1 MEYRYSVDMVRLM
14 VRLRPGEFQTIFDY
28 QSKIPGMSFY
38 MSNRAKDYHYNIM
51 VKTKEYGYWMGYKHN
66 SSQDNNDFV
75 LEYNPNKVHGDLLV
89 DYILN
94 NYFNKVTCYDIRYSP
109 KVCSVDIAVD
119 FVGVNILNCLLIK
132 QAKGRYMFYSG
143 STGRADDY
151 TIYIG
156 KGPGR
161 VKLYNKALESG
172 LSYDVTRYEVSL
184 KLDKPLQS
192 IRTVKV
198 DVETK
203 PVLKIIDMQ
212 LGVDP
217 EMRATINGLLQE
229 PYLINQLTQYKRKKY
244 REMIENC
251 IDFKLDDREIE
262 KKIIEY
268 VDNNMNLS

>member
-14 VRLRPGEFQTIFDY
+14 VRLRPGEFQAIFDY
-28 QSKIPGMSFY
+28 QARMPGMSFY
-38 MSNRAKDYHYNIM
+38 MSNRAKDYHYNIT
-51 VKTKEYGYWMGYKHN
+51 VKNKEYGYWMGYKHN
-66 SSQDNNDFV
+66 SSCDNNDFV
-75 LEYNPNKVHGDLLV
+75 LEYNPNKVRNDILI

-94 NYFNKVTCYDIRYSP
+94 SYFNKVTCYDIRYSP

-119 FVGVNILNCLLIK
+119 INCNILNCLVFK
-132 QAKGRYMFYSG
+132 QAKGRYLFYSG
-143 STGRADDY
+143 STGRADDF

-172 LSYDVTRYEVSL
+172 LDYDLTRYEVSM

-192 IRTVKV
+192 IRAVKV

-203 PVLKIIDMQ
+203 PVLKIIDKR
-212 LGVDP
+212 LGIDA
-217 EMRATINGLLQE
+217 ETRAVLNGFLQE
-229 PYLINQLTQYKRKKY
+229 PYLINQLSQYKRKKY

-251 IDFKLDDREIE
+251 IDFKLDSREIE
-262 KKIIEY
+262 RVIIEY
-268 VDNNMNLS
+268 VDNNMNLF

>member
-1 MEYRYSVDMVRLM
+1 MKYEYSVDMVRLM

-28 QSKIPGMSFY
+28 QARMPDMSFY
-38 MSNRAKDYHYNIM
+38 MSNRAKDYHINVQ
-51 VKTKEYGYWMGYKHN
+51 VKKKEYSYWMGYKHN
-66 SSQDNNDFV
+66 SSIDNNDFV
-75 LEYNPNKVHGDLLV
+75 LEYNPNKVRNDLLIE
-89 DYILN
+89 YILN

-119 FVGVNILNCLLIK
+119 IDCNILNCLVFK
-132 QAKGRYMFYSG
+132 QTKGRYLFYSG
-143 STGRADDY
+143 STGRADDF

-156 KGPGR
+156 KGAGR
-161 VKLYNKALESG
+161 VKIYNKALESG
-172 LSYDVTRYEVSL
+172 LNYDLTRYEVSL

-212 LGVDP
+212 LGMDP

-229 PYLINQLTQYKRKKY
+229 PYLINQLSQYKRKKY
-244 REMIENC
+244 REMIDNC
-251 IDFKLDDREIE
+251 NDFKLDSKEIE

-268 VDNNMNLS
+268 VDNNINLS